1 MVQIRTLVGV
11 GEAIL
16 LVLVAL
22 LFDLQTAAVVAGIY
36 LVGFAVYRLIVRT
49 RKKT

>member
-22 LFDLQTAAVVAGIY
+22 LFDLQTAAVVGHLPCGIR
-36 LVGFAVYRLIVRT
+36 RLPSDR
-49 RKKT
+49 